1 MINWKKPSLII
12 LIKRMT
18 AVGLI
23 TFFFPLL
30 VVFLVYTSVPD
41 LRGTNSLKGRK
52 IVIDPGHGGIDGG
65 ANSSDF
71 LEKEVNLE
79 VAKKLYQ
86 ELTRSGAQVIL
97 TRKGDVSLDQLNNI
111 SSSRHKRDLYARVSL
126 IEKHKPDIFL
136 SLHINANYRQPST
149 TGSIVFY
156 NKGILNSEK
165 LATVLQEN
173 LNILMEKH
181 NLKKHRAEPA
191 DYYIL
196 RNTNYTGVIV
206 EMGFMSN
213 PREKEMLKTSRYQ
226 WQLTKS
232 IVRGIEEYFSTSGN
246 YRPNRTTENFSEG
259 LPGIKVYF
267 PGSKGEDLECEQLQ
281 TKKVLLSKNVTKELV
296 FEVVA
301 RLIRGPQRRDL
312 WVPFD
317 PETKIRHI
325 VLIDGVVEVDFS
337 PEFTRVPGGSFA
349 ELLAIKS
356 LVKTVTQFEGIYGVK
371 ILIEGREAELLGH
384 LDLSKV
390 LTPEVPKAVIA
401 LVIDDLA
408 GGETGRKEIMTIRR
422 PLTLA
427 VMPGLESST
436 EIAREAYRRGYEVFL
451 HLPMEPE
458 VGRPEWLGPGAITTA
473 TPLEKIREIVLTDLQ
488 DVPHAAG
495 INNHMGS
502 KITKREEMMREIFK
516 VASEMNLI
524 FLDSKTTPDSVA
536 ARIAK
541 ELKVPFVERDVF
553 LDEVNSLEHV
563 KKQIR
568 HLAEIATKTGQ
579 AIGIG
584 HVGITGINTSRGIIE
599 MIPWLEDQ
607 GIELVFVSDLCC

>member
-1 MINWKKPSLII
+1 VINWKKPPLII
-12 LIKRMT
+12 LIRRIT
-18 AVGLI
+18 AIGLI

-30 VVFLVYTSVPD
+30 TLFLVHTSVPD
-41 LRGTNSLKGRK
+41 LRAANSLKGKK

-71 LEKEVNLE
+71 LEKEANLE

-86 ELTRSGAQVIL
+86 ELSRSGAQVIL
-97 TRKGDVSLDQLNNI
+97 TRKEDVSLDSLNNI
-111 SSSRHKRDLYARVSL
+111 SPSRHKRDLYARVSI

-136 SLHINANYRQPST
+136 SLHINANHRQPST

-156 NKGILNSEK
+156 NKCTLNSEK

-191 DYYIL
+191 DYYIP

-226 WQLTKS
+226 WELTKS
-232 IVRGIEEYFSTSGN
+232 IARGIEEYFFTSGN
-246 YRPNRTTENFSEG
+246 CRPNRTRETFSEG

-267 PGSKGEDLECEQLQ
+267 PGSKGEDLEWEQLQ
-281 TKKVLLSKNVTKELV
+281 TKKAVFSGSVTKKLV

-301 RLIRGPQRRDL
+301 RLIRGPQRGDL
-312 WVPFD
+312 WGPFG
-317 PETKIRHI
+317 PEIKIHHI
-325 VLIDGVVEVDFS
+325 ALTDGVVEVDFS

-356 LVKTVTQFEGIYGVK
+356 LVKTVTQFEGVYGVK

-390 LTPEVPKAVIA
+390 LTPEIPKAVIA
-401 LVIDDLA
+401 LAIDDLA
-408 GGETGRKEIMTIRR
+408 GGEAGRKEIMTIRR

-436 EIAREAYRRGYEVFL
+436 EIAKEAYHKGYEVFL

-502 KITKREEMMREIFK
+502 KIAKREEMMREILK
-516 VASEMNLI
+516 VARDMNLI
-524 FLDSKTTPDSVA
+524 FLDSKTAPDSVA

-541 ELKVPFVERDVF
+541 ELEVPFVERDVF

-563 KKQIR
+563 KRQVR
-568 HLAEIATKTGQ
+568 HLAEIAIKTGQ

-584 HVGITGINTSRGIIE
+584 HVGITGINTARGIIE

-607 GIELVFVSDLCC
+607 GIELVFVSDLSC

>member
-1 MINWKKPSLII
+1 VINWKKLSLII
-12 LIKRMT
+12 LIKRIT
-18 AVGLI
+18 FVGFI

-30 VVFLVYTSVPD
+30 VVFLVYASVPD
-41 LRGTNSLKGRK
+41 LRGTNDLKSRK

-65 ANSSDF
+65 ANSVDF

-79 VAKKLYQ
+79 VAKKLSR
-86 ELTRSGAQVIL
+86 ELTRLGAQVIL
-97 TRKGDVSLDQLNNI
+97 TRKEDISLDHLNQI
-111 SSSRHKRDLYARVSL
+111 SSSRHKRDLYARVSI

-136 SLHINANYRQPST
+136 SLHVNANHRQPST
-149 TGSIVFY
+149 TGSMVFY

-165 LATVLQEN
+165 LATILQEN

-181 NLKKHRAEPA
+181 NLKKHQATPA

-196 RNTNYTGVIV
+196 RNANYTGVII

-213 PREKEMLKTSRYQ
+213 SREKEMLKTSSYQ
-226 WQLTKS
+226 WELTKS
-232 IVRGIEEYFSTSGN
+232 IVRGIKEYFSSSSNHRANKGPETSGK
-246 YRPNRTTENFSEG
+246 G
-259 LPGIKVYF
+259 LPGIKLYF
-267 PGSKGEDLECEQLQ
+267 PSSKGEDLEWEQLQ
-281 TKKVLLSKNVTKELV
+281 KGKVLLSKNMTKKLV
-296 FEVVA
+296 FEVVT
-301 RLIRGPQRRDL
+301 RLIKGPQRGDL
-312 WVPFD
+312 WGPFD
-317 PETKIRHI
+317 PETKIRDI
-325 VLIDGVVEVDFS
+325 AVNDGVVEIDFS
-337 PEFTRVPGGSFA
+337 QEFTRIPGGSFA

-356 LVKTVTQFEGIYGVK
+356 LVETVTQFKGVYGVK
-371 ILIEGREAELLGH
+371 ILIEGRETNLLGH

-390 LTPEVPKAVIA
+390 LIPEIPKAVIA

-408 GGETGRKEIMTIRR
+408 GGETGRKEIMAIRR

-427 VMPGLESST
+427 VMPGLDSST
-436 EIAREAYRRGYEVFL
+436 EIAKEAHQKGYEVFL

-458 VGRPEWLGPGAITTA
+458 VGRPEWLGPGAITSA
-473 TPLEKIREIVLTDLQ
+473 TPLEKIREIVLTGLQ

-502 KITKREEMMREIFK
+502 KITKREETMREILK
-516 VASEMNLI
+516 VAREMNLI

-541 ELKVPFVERDVF
+541 EFGVPFVERDVF
-553 LDEVNSLEHV
+553 LDEVNTLEHV

-568 HLAEIATKTGQ
+568 RLAEIATKTGQ

-599 MIPWLEDQ
+599 MLPWLEDK